1 MKTEIDSF
9 SDDLILTFKNGN
21 IVLVPF
27 LGENKNGT
35 RCSTKNEYDNYYFL
49 DYNELKSEDNNSN
62 IFDECN
68 IKNERKENE
77 TFKFTSKLSFNWKNN
92 IKNFKSKQFNKYNKS
107 KKYHY

>member
-49 DYNELKSEDNNSN
+49 
-62 IFDECN
+62 ECN

>member
-9 SDDLILTFKNGN
+9 SDDLILTIKNGN
-21 IVLVPF
+21 IVLVLF

-68 IKNERKENE
+68 IKNERK
-77 TFKFTSKLSFNWKNN
+77 
-92 IKNFKSKQFNKYNKS
+92 
-107 KKYHY
+107 